1 MSLAFLVMIAIFLLC
16 YLVGAPL
23 GYGLVSAGIV
33 YLFMKGVDLEQA
45 PALVTGGIGANFVVL
60 AVPLFIFTSELM
72 NSAGLT
78 DRLFR
83 FAQLMLGRSR
93 GALAQV
99 NIVATL
105 IFSGMTGSAVAD
117 TSGIGVMSVRA
128 MESAGYPKG
137 FACATTST
145 SAIMGPLLPP
155 SIPLVVYGFLS
166 GTSIGALFLAGLVPG
181 LLLAVAHAGLVGYL
195 ARKKNLPREQ
205 WPGLLPIVVAFIA
218 GFPAIMAPVILI
230 GGIYSGIF
238 TPTESAA
245 VAVLYAILVAFFVYR
260 SLTPRQFLRS
270 MGVAVRQTGAVAGLI
285 AGAFIIDYAVTNEQI
300 PAAMTQLVLGISHQP
315 LVLLAIINVLFLVGD
330 LFLETVVL
338 QFVMLP
344 IVLPIVK
351 AAGIDPVYFGVIIT
365 LNMMIGLGLPT
376 LGVLNFILSR
386 LTNTPLEDIIREMW
400 PFLGLLVAGL
410 IVLML
415 FPQISLFLP
424 HLLGFNGD

>member
-1 MSLAFLVMIAIFLLC
+1 MSGAFIALVLVFLLC

-23 GYGLVSAGIV
+23 SYGLLSAGVV
-33 YLFMKGVDLEQA
+33 YLFLKGIDLEQA
-45 PALVTGGIGANFVVL
+45 PALITGGIGSNFVVL

-72 NSAGLT
+72 NSSGLT

-83 FAQLMLGRSR
+83 FAQLLLGRSR

-99 NIVATL
+99 NIAATL
-105 IFSGMTGSAVAD
+105 IFSGMTGSAIAD
-117 TSGIGVMSVRA
+117 ASGIGVMSVRA

-137 FACATTST
+137 FACATTSA
-145 SAIMGPLLPP
+145 SAIMGPLVPP

-181 LLLAVAHAGLVGYL
+181 IGLAVAHAALVGYL
-195 ARKKNLPREQ
+195 ARRKNLPRES
-205 WPGLLPIVVAFIA
+205 WPGLLAIAVAFIS
-218 GFPAIMAPVILI
+218 GLPAIIAPVILI

-238 TPTESAA
+238 TPTESSAM
-245 VAVLYAILVAFFVYR
+245 AVLYALVVALFVYR

-285 AGAFIIDYAVTNEQI
+285 AGAFIINYAITNEQV
-300 PAAMTQLVLGISHQP
+300 PAAVTQLVLSITRQP
-315 LVLLAIINVLFLVGD
+315 ILLIIIINILFLIGD

-351 AAGIDPVYFGVIIT
+351 AAGIDLVYFGVVIT

-386 LTNTPLEDIIREMW
+386 LTHTPLNEIIDEMW
-400 PFLGLLVAGL
+400 PFLGLLIAGL
-410 IVLML
+410 VALIV
-415 FPQISLFLP
+415 FPQLSLFLP
-424 HLLGFNGD
+424 HLLGFTGD

>member
-1 MSLAFLVMIAIFLLC
+1 MSLAFLALIAIFLLC

-45 PALVTGGIGANFVVL
+45 PALITGGIGANFVVL

-83 FAQLMLGRSR
+83 FAQLLLGRSR

-181 LLLAVAHAGLVGYL
+181 LTLAVAHAGLVGYL
-195 ARKKNLPREQ
+195 ARKKNLPREN
-205 WPGLLPIVVAFIA
+205 WPGLLPIVVALIA

-245 VAVLYAILVAFFVYR
+245 VAVLYALIVAFFVYR

-285 AGAFIIDYAVTNEQI
+285 AGAFIIDYAVTNEQV

-315 LVLLAIINVLFLVGD
+315 LVLLAIINILFLVGD

-351 AAGIDPVYFGVIIT
+351 AAGIDPVYFGVVIT

-386 LTNTPLEDIIREMW
+386 LTHTPLEEIIREMW

>member
-1 MSLAFLVMIAIFLLC
+1 MSLAFLALIAIFLLC

-45 PALVTGGIGANFVVL
+45 PALITGGIGANFVVL

-83 FAQLMLGRSR
+83 FAQLLLGRSR

-181 LLLAVAHAGLVGYL
+181 LTLAVAHAGLVGYL
-195 ARKKNLPREQ
+195 ARRKNLPREN
-205 WPGLLPIVVAFIA
+205 WPGLLPIVVALIA

-245 VAVLYAILVAFFVYR
+245 VAVLYALIVALFVYR

-285 AGAFIIDYAVTNEQI
+285 AGAFIIDYAVTNEQV

-315 LVLLAIINVLFLVGD
+315 LVLLAIINILFLVGD

-351 AAGIDPVYFGVIIT
+351 AAGIDPVYFGVVIT

-386 LTNTPLEDIIREMW
+386 LTHTPLEEIIREMW